1 MQQPA
6 YKTVRDLKAASKAP
20 VVYTGTITIP
30 STPAHT
36 TMTHAMRSLLLSS
49 LALLLWT
56 APALAQFDGPGAD
69 TMPNTVQA
77 LLDNPTDDQSVT
89 LQGRILEQVGHEKYA
104 FSDDTGQIR
113 VEIDNEVFPKQR
125 ITPEMTVELFGEVEK
140 DFLRSPE
147 VDVERLT
154 IINTPDEAT
163 AQ

>member
-1 MQQPA
+1 
-6 YKTVRDLKAASKAP
+6 
-20 VVYTGTITIP
+20 
-30 STPAHT
+30 
-36 TMTHAMRSLLLSS
+36 MTHTMRSLLLSA
-49 LALLLWT
+49 LALLLGT

-69 TMPNTVQA
+69 PMPNTVQA

-89 LQGRILEQVGHEKYA
+89 LQGRILEKVGHEKYA

-113 VEIDNEVFPKQR
+113 VEIDNEVFPEQR
-125 ITPEMTVELFGEVEK
+125 ITPEMTVELVGEVEK

-154 IINTPDEAT
+154 VISTPDETT